1 LLTVWS
7 SSIVHTVAC
16 PVVPPRRAAVVP
28 AGLGGRLG
36 PAPHAGVEAAGAGL
50 LLERARRGRAEVRR
64 GVVFIHAALLKVS
77 LLFSSAVKSC
87 WSRSEFVTTQL
98 SHVYTQVRHF
108 RQSRNALTPES
119 SQTTEKSRTAA
130 KMLVLFETAAGYA
143 IFKVLDESKLQQVDS
158 LYKEFETPEKAN
170 KVVKLKHFE
179 KFQDTT
185 EALAAATALVEGK
198 IGKSLKK
205 VLKKVV
211 AKEAHEQLAIS
222 DVKLG
227 GVIKEKLDVSC
238 VHSPAVAELMRCIRG
253 QMENLITGLPPREIS
268 AMSLGLAHSLSRY
281 KLKFSPD
288 KVDTMIVQAIS
299 LLDDL
304 DKELN
309 NYIMRCREWYGWH
322 FPELGKVITDNLAYC
337 KTVRKIGDRTNV
349 AGSDLSDLL
358 PEEIEAEV
366 KLAAEI
372 SMGTEVS
379 EQDINNIRHLCDQ
392 VVEISEYRTQL
403 YDYLKNRMMA
413 IAPNLTVMVGE
424 LVGAR
429 LISHAGSL
437 LNLAKHPAST
447 VQILGAEKALFRALK
462 TRKDTPKYGLIYHAS
477 LVGQTT
483 AKNKGKISRMLAAKA
498 ALAIRYDALGED
510 TNAEMGVENRAKL
523 EARLRQLEEKGIR
536 RISGSGKAMAKADK
550 YQHKSEVRIYDPSGD
565 STIPSTS
572 KKRKFE
578 ELKGE
583 ESAEEPETP
592 VVKSK
597 KPKKEPVAEEE
608 EAAEETP
615 KKKKKK
621 KDKKAE
627 AEPEEPKDE
636 EEEVT
641 VTESTEKK
649 KKKKKKKEEQI
660 HRGRHFFCG
669 PHSPHP
675 LREQRTLMSACSLW
689 ISPLRLIQFIPQTL
703 VQKLT
708 TLGLSSTLCNWVLDF
723 LTDRPQSVRIHDVS
737 SSSISLSTG
746 SPQGCVLSPLLFTL
760 LTHDCSA
767 IHPSCLIVKFADDT
781 AVVGRIANNDE
792 SDYRQEVEAPGGL
805 VQTKQPLHQREEDQG
820 DDRGLQKGQTPPLS
834 PVHRRDCGGSGLQLQ
849 EAEAR
854 RAGELSPDLL
864 LQMCGGERPVLLH
877 HRVARQ
883 LLGGREEGS
892 AEGGEGCT
900 EDSGTQSTP
909 PPCRKRASCIMKD
922 PTHTAHA

>member
-1 LLTVWS
+1 
-7 SSIVHTVAC
+7 
-16 PVVPPRRAAVVP
+16 
-28 AGLGGRLG
+28 
-36 PAPHAGVEAAGAGL
+36 
-50 LLERARRGRAEVRR
+50 
-64 GVVFIHAALLKVS
+64 
-77 LLFSSAVKSC
+77 
-87 WSRSEFVTTQL
+87 
-98 SHVYTQVRHF
+98 
-108 RQSRNALTPES
+108 
-119 SQTTEKSRTAA
+119 
-130 KMLVLFETAAGYA
+130 MLVLFETAAGYA

-158 LYKEFETPEKAN
+158 LYKDFETPEKAN

-185 EALAAATALVEGK
+185 EALAAATAIVEGK
-198 IGKSLKK
+198 IGKTLKK

-222 DVKLG
+222 DAKLG

-238 VHSPAVAELMRCIRG
+238 IHSPAVAELMRCIRS
-253 QMENLITGLPPREIS
+253 QMEGLITGLPFREIS

-349 AGSDLSDLL
+349 AGSDLSDIL

-379 EQDINNIRHLCDQ
+379 EQDIGNISHLCDQ
-392 VVEISEYRTQL
+392 VIEITEYRAQL

-483 AKNKGKISRMLAAKA
+483 PKNKGKISRMLAAKA

-510 TNAEMGVENRAKL
+510 TNAEMGAENRAKL

-536 RISGSGKAMAKADK
+536 RISGTGKAMAKADK
-550 YQHKSEVRIYDPSGD
+550 YQHKSEVRMYDPSGD

-578 ELKGE
+578 EVE
-583 ESAEEPETP
+583 EEEAAEEPVTP
-592 VVKSK
+592 VVKAK
-597 KPKKEPVAEEE
+597 KPKTEPVTEEE
-608 EAAEETP
+608 TSAAAEETP

-621 KDKKAE
+621 KKDKKAE
-627 AEPEEPKDE
+627 DAPEELKE
-636 EEEVT
+636 EEEELV
-641 VTESTEKK
+641 VTESSEKK
-649 KKKKKKKEEQI
+649 KKKKKKKIKEE
-660 HRGRHFFCG
+660 
-669 PHSPHP
+669 
-675 LREQRTLMSACSLW
+675 E
-689 ISPLRLIQFIPQTL
+689 
-703 VQKLT
+703 
-708 TLGLSSTLCNWVLDF
+708 
-723 LTDRPQSVRIHDVS
+723 
-737 SSSISLSTG
+737 
-746 SPQGCVLSPLLFTL
+746 
-760 LTHDCSA
+760 
-767 IHPSCLIVKFADDT
+767 
-781 AVVGRIANNDE
+781 
-792 SDYRQEVEAPGGL
+792 
-805 VQTKQPLHQREEDQG
+805 EED
-820 DDRGLQKGQTPPLS
+820 
-834 PVHRRDCGGSGLQLQ
+834 
-849 EAEAR
+849 
-854 RAGELSPDLL
+854 
-864 LQMCGGERPVLLH
+864 
-877 HRVARQ
+877 
-883 LLGGREEGS
+883 
-892 AEGGEGCT
+892 
-900 EDSGTQSTP
+900 
-909 PPCRKRASCIMKD
+909 
-922 PTHTAHA
+922 

>member
-1 LLTVWS
+1 
-7 SSIVHTVAC
+7 
-16 PVVPPRRAAVVP
+16 
-28 AGLGGRLG
+28 
-36 PAPHAGVEAAGAGL
+36 
-50 LLERARRGRAEVRR
+50 
-64 GVVFIHAALLKVS
+64 
-77 LLFSSAVKSC
+77 
-87 WSRSEFVTTQL
+87 
-98 SHVYTQVRHF
+98 
-108 RQSRNALTPES
+108 
-119 SQTTEKSRTAA
+119 
-130 KMLVLFETAAGYA
+130 MLVLFETAAGYA

-158 LYKEFETPEKAN
+158 LYKEFDTPEKAN
-170 KVVKLKHFE
+170 KIVKLKHFE

-185 EALAAATALVEGK
+185 EALAAATALTEGK

-222 DVKLG
+222 DAKLG
-227 GVIKEKLDVSC
+227 GVIKEKLDLSC

-253 QMENLITGLPPREIS
+253 QIEGLITGLPPREIS

-322 FPELGKVITDNLAYC
+322 FPELGKIITDNQAYC
-337 KTVRKIGDRTNV
+337 KSVRKIGDRTNV
-349 AGSDLSDLL
+349 ATSDLSDLL

-379 EQDINNIRHLCDQ
+379 EQDIGNIKHLCDQ
-392 VVEISEYRTQL
+392 VIDITDYRTQL
-403 YDYLKNRMMA
+403 YDYLKNRMTA

-498 ALAIRYDALGED
+498 SLAIRYDALGED
-510 TNAEMGVENRAKL
+510 TNAEMGIENRAKL

-536 RISGSGKAMAKADK
+536 RISGTGKAMAKADK
-550 YQHKSEVRIYDPSGD
+550 YQHKSEVRMYDPSGD

-578 ELKGE
+578 EVE
-583 ESAEEPETP
+583 EEEEAEEPVTP

-597 KPKKEPVAEEE
+597 KAKKEKVVEGVQVILKDIYIFFLVEEAETSA
-608 EAAEETP
+608 AAEETP

-627 AEPEEPKDE
+627 P
-636 EEEVT
+636 EEEVEEVA
-641 VTESTEKK
+641 VTEVKIILK
-649 KKKKKKKEEQI
+649 MICK
-660 HRGRHFFCG
+660 RF
-669 PHSPHP
+669 
-675 LREQRTLMSACSLW
+675 
-689 ISPLRLIQFIPQTL
+689 
-703 VQKLT
+703 
-708 TLGLSSTLCNWVLDF
+708 
-723 LTDRPQSVRIHDVS
+723 
-737 SSSISLSTG
+737 
-746 SPQGCVLSPLLFTL
+746 LLF
-760 LTHDCSA
+760 
-767 IHPSCLIVKFADDT
+767 
-781 AVVGRIANNDE
+781 
-792 SDYRQEVEAPGGL
+792 
-805 VQTKQPLHQREEDQG
+805 
-820 DDRGLQKGQTPPLS
+820 
-834 PVHRRDCGGSGLQLQ
+834 
-849 EAEAR
+849 
-854 RAGELSPDLL
+854 
-864 LQMCGGERPVLLH
+864 
-877 HRVARQ
+877 
-883 LLGGREEGS
+883 
-892 AEGGEGCT
+892 
-900 EDSGTQSTP
+900 
-909 PPCRKRASCIMKD
+909 
-922 PTHTAHA
+922 

>member
-1 LLTVWS
+1 
-7 SSIVHTVAC
+7 
-16 PVVPPRRAAVVP
+16 
-28 AGLGGRLG
+28 
-36 PAPHAGVEAAGAGL
+36 
-50 LLERARRGRAEVRR
+50 
-64 GVVFIHAALLKVS
+64 
-77 LLFSSAVKSC
+77 
-87 WSRSEFVTTQL
+87 
-98 SHVYTQVRHF
+98 
-108 RQSRNALTPES
+108 
-119 SQTTEKSRTAA
+119 
-130 KMLVLFETAAGYA
+130 MLVLFETAAGYA
-143 IFKVLDESKLQQVDS
+143 IFKVLNESKLQQVDS

-170 KVVKLKHFE
+170 KIVKLKHFE

-198 IGKSLKK
+198 LGKSLKK

-222 DVKLG
+222 DAKLG
-227 GVIKEKLDVSC
+227 GVIKEKLDLSC

-253 QMENLITGLPPREIS
+253 QMESLITGLPPREMS

-337 KTVRKIGDRTNV
+337 KSVRKIGDRTNV
-349 AGSDLSDLL
+349 AGSDLSDIL

-379 EQDINNIRHLCDQ
+379 EEDIGNIRHLCDQ
-392 VVEISEYRTQL
+392 VVEISEYRAQL

-510 TNAEMGVENRAKL
+510 TNAEMGAENRAKL
-523 EARLRQLEEKGIR
+523 EARLRQLEDKGIR
-536 RISGSGKAMAKADK
+536 RISGTGKAMAKVEK

-578 ELKGE
+578 EVE
-583 ESAEEPETP
+583 EEDATEPTTP
-592 VVKSK
+592 AV
-597 KPKKEPVAEEE
+597 KPKKAKRELVIEEE
-608 EAAEETP
+608 EQAETSAAAEETP

-627 AEPEEPKDE
+627 EEMEEPK
-636 EEEVT
+636 EEEVVA
-641 VTESTEKK
+641 VTETTEKK
-649 KKKKKKKEEQI
+649 KKKKKKVKEEQ
-660 HRGRHFFCG
+660 
-669 PHSPHP
+669 
-675 LREQRTLMSACSLW
+675 
-689 ISPLRLIQFIPQTL
+689 
-703 VQKLT
+703 
-708 TLGLSSTLCNWVLDF
+708 
-723 LTDRPQSVRIHDVS
+723 
-737 SSSISLSTG
+737 
-746 SPQGCVLSPLLFTL
+746 
-760 LTHDCSA
+760 
-767 IHPSCLIVKFADDT
+767 
-781 AVVGRIANNDE
+781 
-792 SDYRQEVEAPGGL
+792 
-805 VQTKQPLHQREEDQG
+805 EED
-820 DDRGLQKGQTPPLS
+820 
-834 PVHRRDCGGSGLQLQ
+834 
-849 EAEAR
+849 
-854 RAGELSPDLL
+854 
-864 LQMCGGERPVLLH
+864 
-877 HRVARQ
+877 
-883 LLGGREEGS
+883 
-892 AEGGEGCT
+892 
-900 EDSGTQSTP
+900 
-909 PPCRKRASCIMKD
+909 
-922 PTHTAHA
+922 

>member
-1 LLTVWS
+1 
-7 SSIVHTVAC
+7 
-16 PVVPPRRAAVVP
+16 
-28 AGLGGRLG
+28 
-36 PAPHAGVEAAGAGL
+36 
-50 LLERARRGRAEVRR
+50 
-64 GVVFIHAALLKVS
+64 
-77 LLFSSAVKSC
+77 
-87 WSRSEFVTTQL
+87 
-98 SHVYTQVRHF
+98 
-108 RQSRNALTPES
+108 
-119 SQTTEKSRTAA
+119 
-130 KMLVLFETAAGYA
+130 MLVLFETAAGYA

-227 GVIKEKLDVSC
+227 GVIKEKLDLSC
-238 VHSPAVAELMRCIRG
+238 VHSPAVAELMRCIRS
-253 QMENLITGLPPREIS
+253 QMEGLITGLPPKEIS

-322 FPELGKVITDNLAYC
+322 FPELGKIVTDNLAYC
-337 KTVRKIGDRTNV
+337 KSVRKIGDRTNV
-349 AGSDLSDLL
+349 AGSDLSDIL

-379 EQDINNIRHLCDQ
+379 EQDIGNIRHLCDQ
-392 VVEISEYRTQL
+392 VIEISDYRTQL

-510 TNAEMGVENRAKL
+510 TNAEMGAENRAKL
-523 EARLRQLEEKGIR
+523 EARLRQLEERGIR
-536 RISGSGKAMAKADK
+536 RISGTGKAMAKADK
-550 YQHKSEVRIYDPSGD
+550 YQHKSEVRMYDPSGD

-578 ELKGE
+578 EMKE
-583 ESAEEPETP
+583 EEEAAEEPETP
-592 VVKSK
+592 VVKAK
-597 KPKKEPVAEEE
+597 KPKKEAVTEEE
-608 EAAEETP
+608 EAVEEEP
-615 KKKKKK
+615 PKKKKKKK

-627 AEPEEPKDE
+627 AEAEEPKEE
-636 EEEVT
+636 EEEVA

-649 KKKKKKKEEQI
+649 KKKKKKK
-660 HRGRHFFCG
+660 
-669 PHSPHP
+669 
-675 LREQRTLMSACSLW
+675 
-689 ISPLRLIQFIPQTL
+689 
-703 VQKLT
+703 
-708 TLGLSSTLCNWVLDF
+708 
-723 LTDRPQSVRIHDVS
+723 
-737 SSSISLSTG
+737 
-746 SPQGCVLSPLLFTL
+746 
-760 LTHDCSA
+760 
-767 IHPSCLIVKFADDT
+767 VK
-781 AVVGRIANNDE
+781 
-792 SDYRQEVEAPGGL
+792 
-805 VQTKQPLHQREEDQG
+805 
-820 DDRGLQKGQTPPLS
+820 
-834 PVHRRDCGGSGLQLQ
+834 
-849 EAEAR
+849 EAEDD
-854 RAGELSPDLL
+854 E
-864 LQMCGGERPVLLH
+864 
-877 HRVARQ
+877 
-883 LLGGREEGS
+883 
-892 AEGGEGCT
+892 
-900 EDSGTQSTP
+900 
-909 PPCRKRASCIMKD
+909 
-922 PTHTAHA
+922 